1 MNRLL
6 KGIIVGIG
14 KIIPG
19 VSGSM
24 LAISL
29 GIYEESIYAINNLL
43 KKPKQSFQFLF
54 PIGLGVLISII
65 FFSKIIL
72 SFLNSYYVSTILFFI
87 GLILG
92 GIKDIIKETKLK
104 YSIVTLICFIVIL
117 FLEMIYKNNQLYFDN
132 FMYLFFIGI
141 IDAATMI
148 IPGISGTAILMMI
161 GCYETLISVISDLT
175 NIENLIYNLS
185 IIIPFGLGIMIGIL
199 LLVKLI
205 KLLFQSYY
213 HQTYNAILG
222 FSLAT
227 ILYMFKTTL
236 YSSYNVYEIIIGMM
250 TLMLGYIIAK
260 RIN

>member
-1 MNRLL
+1 M
-6 KGIIVGIG
+6 
-14 KIIPG
+14 
-19 VSGSM
+19 
-24 LAISL
+24 
-29 GIYEESIYAINNLL
+29 
-43 KKPKQSFQFLF
+43 
-54 PIGLGVLISII
+54 
-65 FFSKIIL
+65 
-72 SFLNSYYVSTILFFI
+72 
-87 GLILG
+87 
-92 GIKDIIKETKLK
+92 
-104 YSIVTLICFIVIL
+104 CFIIIL
-117 FLEMIYKNNQLYFDN
+117 FLGMIYKNNELYFDN
-132 FMYLFFIGI
+132 FMYLFLIGI
-141 IDAATMI
+141 IEAATMI

-185 IIIPFGLGIMIGIL
+185 IIIPFVLGIMIGIL